1 MRRLPYLTQ
10 WRTTSMLAS
19 KSSSN
24 TRSGWVTYCAGLAM
38 ATSGTTASHFLS
50 WYSTH
55 SLLIVMSPSTKWKRS
70 VFGSSPSL
78 LSARSMPYTS
88 QGRVRRIA
96 LVSALPM
103 KPFAPR
109 IIIFSAI
116 PSFHRRRA
124 ALKRVSAGRPFA
136 GDAFM
141 RSVGRDALFSLAA
154 LLVSVIL
161 VQSLYATVI
170 RPRAAAILAEPAIP
184 QEQLKP
190 GQPAPHNL
198 RSPYVIL
205 KDYEQEVALILATW
219 ALSLIAYQAAAVA
232 RNRRLLDK
240 PYIELGEGHVVLP
253 DDARAYGR
261 PIESLRRPEQE
272 MLLPR
277 ALMVALNRFGATRSV
292 QDAAEAVR
300 AECENELDRLDAQLS
315 MVRFTAWAIPAVG
328 FVGTVRGIGRA
339 LQEAQGAL
347 RGDIS
352 GVTLGLGI
360 TFNATLTALIS
371 CIVVMFCLH
380 QLQQA
385 QDRLVL
391 DARLYIDRRLIR
403 NMRVS

>member
-1 MRRLPYLTQ
+1 
-10 WRTTSMLAS
+10 
-19 KSSSN
+19 
-24 TRSGWVTYCAGLAM
+24 
-38 ATSGTTASHFLS
+38 
-50 WYSTH
+50 
-55 SLLIVMSPSTKWKRS
+55 
-70 VFGSSPSL
+70 
-78 LSARSMPYTS
+78 
-88 QGRVRRIA
+88 
-96 LVSALPM
+96 
-103 KPFAPR
+103 
-109 IIIFSAI
+109 
-116 PSFHRRRA
+116 
-124 ALKRVSAGRPFA
+124 
-136 GDAFM
+136 M

-154 LLVSVIL
+154 LLVSVII
-161 VQSLYATVI
+161 VQSIWATLI
-170 RPRAAAILAEPAIP
+170 RPRAEAILAEPAIP
-184 QEQLKP
+184 QDQLKP
-190 GQPAPHNL
+190 GQPIPHNL
-198 RSPYVIL
+198 RSPFVIL
-205 KDYEQEVALILATW
+205 KDYEQETAVILGTW

-232 RNRRLLDK
+232 RNRRLLER
-240 PYIELGEGHVVLP
+240 PYVELGEGHVVLP

-261 PIESLRRPEQE
+261 PIESLPKAEQE

>member
-1 MRRLPYLTQ
+1 
-10 WRTTSMLAS
+10 
-19 KSSSN
+19 
-24 TRSGWVTYCAGLAM
+24 
-38 ATSGTTASHFLS
+38 
-50 WYSTH
+50 
-55 SLLIVMSPSTKWKRS
+55 
-70 VFGSSPSL
+70 
-78 LSARSMPYTS
+78 
-88 QGRVRRIA
+88 
-96 LVSALPM
+96 
-103 KPFAPR
+103 
-109 IIIFSAI
+109 
-116 PSFHRRRA
+116 
-124 ALKRVSAGRPFA
+124 
-136 GDAFM
+136 M

-170 RPRAAAILAEPAIP
+170 RPRAEAILAEPAIP
-184 QEQLKP
+184 QDQLKP
-190 GQPAPHNL
+190 GQPVPHNL

-205 KDYEQEVALILATW
+205 KDYEQESALILATW

-232 RNRRLLDK
+232 RNRRLLEK

-261 PIESLRRPEQE
+261 PIESLP
-272 MLLPR
+272 
-277 ALMVALNRFGATRSV
+277 
-292 QDAAEAVR
+292 R

-360 TFNATLTALIS
+360 TFNATLTALIA

-403 NMRVS
+403 NMRVN